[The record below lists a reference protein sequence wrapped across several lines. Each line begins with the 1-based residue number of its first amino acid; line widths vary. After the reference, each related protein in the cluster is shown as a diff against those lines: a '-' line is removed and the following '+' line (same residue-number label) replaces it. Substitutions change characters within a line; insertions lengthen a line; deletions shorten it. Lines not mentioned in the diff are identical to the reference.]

1 MKKFQE
7 FGPAILTEREFIG
20 SGPVGDL
27 KRDTL
32 YAVVLSVAA
41 SAGLY
46 FVGIPLIALENIDA
60 VNRTITTILGLLF
73 PVLAIIYTFGF
84 RDENPAIK
92 ELKRVGKFDEVISVF
107 TISIAIIGLTWIYTF
122 SITVFEL
129 HTLFGSTAKLAFAYT
144 AVLAFFFVILRLWR
158 CFQIFVLLNKAIRAN
173 E

>member
-1 MKKFQE
+1 M
-7 FGPAILTEREFIG
+7 G

-32 YAVVLSVAA
+32 YALVLSVAA

-46 FVGIPLIALENIDA
+46 FAGIPLIALENIDA
-60 VNRTITTILGLLF
+60 INRTITTILGLLF
-73 PVLAIIYTFGF
+73 PVLAIVYTFGF

-92 ELKRVGKFDEVISVF
+92 ELKRIGKFDDVVSVF
-107 TISIAIIGLTWIYTF
+107 TISITVILLVWIYTF

-129 HTLFGSTAKLAFAYT
+129 HTLFGETVQILFSFL
-144 AVLAFFFVILRLWR
+144 AVLSFFFVILRLWR
-158 CFQIFVLLNKAIRAN
+158 CFQIFALLNKAIKAN